1 MQEMSLQ
8 DMKEVNG
15 GSVGG
20 LLKEVGKWLLSS
32 MAWDLVKE
40 QKTAMSYAVQWEIT
54 WILVKMQ
61 VLDLS
66 FDYDHCY
73 FQISPQNT

>member
-1 MQEMSLQ
+1 MKILKDNAMMQEMSLQ
-8 DMKEVNG
+8 DMKDVNG

-40 QKTAMSYAVQWEIT
+40 QKNSYE
-54 WILVKMQ
+54 LCGPMG
-61 VLDLS
+61 
-66 FDYDHCY
+66 DYMDSC
-73 FQISPQNT
+73 QNAGFKSII

>member
-1 MQEMSLQ
+1 MKNLKDNAMMQEMSLQ

-40 QKTAMSYAVQWEIT
+40 QKNS
-54 WILVKMQ
+54 
-61 VLDLS
+61 
-66 FDYDHCY
+66 
-73 FQISPQNT
+73 